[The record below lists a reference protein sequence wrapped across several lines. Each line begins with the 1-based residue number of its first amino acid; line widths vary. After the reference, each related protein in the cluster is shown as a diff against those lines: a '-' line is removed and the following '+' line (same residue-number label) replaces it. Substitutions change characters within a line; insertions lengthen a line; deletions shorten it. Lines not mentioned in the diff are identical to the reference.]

1 MNKILLMAGVATVLF
16 AANANALDFQQYVS
30 VKGTYNDM
38 SNKVKWVDFNPEKDG
53 ESTGKNKLNDEV
65 FGASFAYG
73 VKTGPIRTELELNWH
88 DDAEEKDEGE
98 KIKIENNSV
107 MLNAYYDIDTGTKF
121 TPYVGA
127 GLGMARLKVKHTGDD
142 SDENWSKSSNE
153 FAWQLGAGVSYAA
166 TDNVSVDLGYRYVDN
181 GSFVI
186 RDEEERNKWRSRSN
200 EFYLGVRYAF

>member
-38 SNKVKWVDFNPEKDG
+38 SNKIKWTNFEEGN
-53 ESTGKNKLNDEV
+53 TGKEKLDDEV
-65 FGASFAYG
+65 LGASFAYG
-73 VKTGPIRTELELNWH
+73 VKTGPVRTELEFKLLQ
-88 DDAEEKDEGE
+88 DAEAKNNDNN
-98 KIKIENNSV
+98 KIKIENKSI
-107 MLNAYYDIDTGTKF
+107 MLNAYYDIDTGTKL

-127 GLGMARLKVKHTGDD
+127 GLGMSHQQYKVKADD
-142 SDENWSKSSNE
+142 IKKSSDE

-166 TDNVSVDLGYRYVDN
+166 TDNVSVDLGYRYVDY
-181 GSFVI
+181 GSFTSYS
-186 RDEEERNKWRSRSN
+186 DEEESDKFSSKAN